1 MTNQY
6 SPRLNPGQ
14 IPDDFSRQHRLKVVV
29 EKPVDRYRRML
40 RSLFRVPQPRGCVAV
55 LFPDAA
61 AGLRSRSLDLA
72 WGIDMSSALHPQ
84 EPGFFSL
91 AYCLSTC

>member
-6 SPRLNPGQ
+6 SPDLIGNKNMMNFAGS
-14 IPDDFSRQHRLKVVV
+14 IHYKVVV
-29 EKPVDRYRRML
+29 EKNCRRML

-61 AGLRSRSLDLA
+61 AGVRSRSLDLA
-72 WGIDMSSALHPQ
+72 WGIDMSSAPHPQ

-91 AYCLSTC
+91 AYCPFTC